1 MTMVGEISMRDVVV
15 ATAETTVADAAGL
28 MRRRHVGTLVI
39 VDTTH
44 GGAPRPRGIVTDR
57 DIVVEVVAT
66 GLDPRTITIGD
77 IMRRELVTAHADDDA
92 LDALQAMRTKGV
104 RRLPVVNE
112 QGLLLG
118 LVAFDD
124 LLDLVADQLA
134 ALNKIVGREQAREE
148 RERR

>member
-15 ATAETTVADAAGL
+15 ATRETTVADAAGL

-39 VDTTH
+39 VDTTN
-44 GGAPRPRGIVTDR
+44 GGGPRPHGIVTDR

-77 IMRRELVTAHADDDA
+77 IMRRELGTAHAADDA

-134 ALNKIVGREQAREE
+134 ALKKIVGREQAREE